1 LRVGGTTGNA
11 QNRVLVF
18 GKVTASL
25 KLHWPCITDFS
36 GLSTYWLKACCCCR
50 VHLRAVSSA
59 IQCHRHQLGAISCSP
74 ASRLVC
80 RQLLTICDIVWR
92 LPQGQMSVA
101 ARPHFFQQDAQ
112 WPWLV
117 GKRFRSA
124 QWRLGR
130 LNPGCWIAGSS
141 TREEL
146 TTQGEMST
154 PSTHLDGHSA
164 LHFTL

>member
-1 LRVGGTTGNA
+1 MVYPPTGSRPVVVV
-11 QNRVLVF
+11 QCIYEQYVF
-18 GKVTASL
+18 SHSV
-25 KLHWPCITDFS
+25 
-36 GLSTYWLKACCCCR
+36 ST
-50 VHLRAVSSA
+50 SSA
-59 IQCHRHQLGAISCSP
+59 ECNRCSP
-74 ASRLVC
+74 ASSLVC

-124 QWRLGR
+124 QWCLDR
-130 LNPGCWIAGSS
+130 LNPDCWIAGSS

-146 TTQGEMST
+146 TTQGGDEHPIHT
-154 PSTHLDGHSA
+154 PRWACCTA
-164 LHFTL
+164 LYLVTFLQSDMQSN